1 MTGPRRPPGPRITP
15 QPPGA
20 RREPPPGPGST
31 TTHPR
36 PDAVRRPTPAGSPSS
51 PAAPSAIRLT
61 ALGRLVAGTAAW
73 LRGEDRRFTVVLVVL
88 AAVVYWATQPERVD
102 LDAFVPLADALLHS
116 RLWVGPEF
124 GYLEHAP
131 GPDGAGYMPYP
142 PAPVLIV
149 LPLVAL
155 FGPAFDQGIAA
166 ALVGAANIVLL
177 RLVFR
182 RLRVAVG
189 AQRWLLVA
197 FAFGSVHWWA
207 AGEGTVW
214 LFAHVVA
221 VFLGLAALL
230 LALHRTRP
238 FVAGLLLGLGAA
250 SRVPIGLTLPLYAA
264 LYGRWPVR
272 RPRAFDRRWVRPL
285 LPMALGFAIPVLVTM
300 AYNVA
305 RFGDP
310 AQFGYDLVLNSEG
323 KSVLTESWYS
333 QGINSLS
340 YIPRNLHVMFL
351 KTFDFVEGFPW
362 FRPNWIGTSLILTT
376 PILLWLIRAHGRN
389 RLFLYGWIAVAG
401 GLALVITHGGIGWT
415 QFGYRRILDVAPIL
429 WPMLGWVFRD
439 GMSRE
444 AKIAVVIGVAVNAY
458 GIWAIEVLKFV
469 SF

>member
-1 MTGPRRPPGPRITP
+1 MKRHPNPEAKAAHRP
-15 QPPGA
+15 A
-20 RREPPPGPGST
+20 AA
-31 TTHPR
+31 PR
-36 PDAVRRPTPAGSPSS
+36 PA
-51 PAAPSAIRLT
+51 PAAATSTGAARSAFRQT
-61 ALGRLVAGTAAW
+61 GLGRLGIRTAAW
-73 LRGEDRRFTVVLVVL
+73 LREEDRRFAVVLVVL
-88 AAVVYWATQPERVD
+88 AAIVYWATQPERVD
-102 LDAFVPLADALLHS
+102 LDGFVPLADALLHG
-116 RLWVGPEF
+116 RLSIGPEF

-131 GPDGAGYMPYP
+131 GPDGGGYMPYP
-142 PAPVLIV
+142 PAPVLFV
-149 LPLVAL
+149 LPLVAI
-155 FGPAFDQGIAA
+155 FGPTFDQGIVA

-182 RLRVAVG
+182 RLGVAPQ

-221 VFLGLAALL
+221 VFVGLAALL
-230 LALHRTRP
+230 LALHRTKP
-238 FVAGLLLGLGAA
+238 VVAGLLLGLGAA
-250 SRVPIGLTLPLYAA
+250 ARVPIGLTLPLYAA

-285 LPMALGFAIPVLVTM
+285 LPLALGFAVPVVVTM

-340 YIPRNLHVMFL
+340 YIPRNLNVMFL
-351 KTFDFVEGFPW
+351 KTFDFVEEFPW

-389 RLFLYGWIAVAG
+389 RLFIYGWIALAA
-401 GLALVITHGGIGWT
+401 GLALVVTHGGIGWT

-444 AKIAVVIGVAVNAY
+444 AKIAVVIGVIVNAY